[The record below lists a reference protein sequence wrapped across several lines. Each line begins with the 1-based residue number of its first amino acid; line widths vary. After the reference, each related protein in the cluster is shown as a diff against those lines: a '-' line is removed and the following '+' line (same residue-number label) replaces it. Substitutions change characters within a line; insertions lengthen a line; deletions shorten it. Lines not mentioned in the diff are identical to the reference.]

1 GPDRHHQRAPLSLP
15 LRGPRAPRA
24 GLGRLWRRSGVA
36 PGSSGVGEGRSHRD
50 ADSER
55 DLAALAVLGDAVRRT
70 RSVASWLT
78 ALLTAAGAPG
88 AWAGVRTTSRGAGP
102 VPPDPGESVT
112 FVGEPRD
119 GRGGARLDG
128 VLVRPEGT
136 GPFPA
141 VVMLHGCTGLRTR
154 TGVIQRKLR

>member
-15 LRGPRAPRA
+15 VRGPRAPRA

-55 DLAALAVLGDAVRRT
+55 DLAALGVLGDAVRRT

-78 ALLTAAGAPG
+78 ALLTPAGAIG
-88 AWAGVRTTSRGAGP
+88 ASAGVRATSRGARP
-102 VPPDPGESVT
+102 ATPDPREAGT
-112 FVGEPRD
+112 FVGAPPR
-119 GRGGARLDG
+119 RPGGARAA
-128 VLVRPEGT
+128 
-136 GPFPA
+136 PA
-141 VVMLHGCTGLRTR
+141 R
-154 TGVIQRKLR
+154 